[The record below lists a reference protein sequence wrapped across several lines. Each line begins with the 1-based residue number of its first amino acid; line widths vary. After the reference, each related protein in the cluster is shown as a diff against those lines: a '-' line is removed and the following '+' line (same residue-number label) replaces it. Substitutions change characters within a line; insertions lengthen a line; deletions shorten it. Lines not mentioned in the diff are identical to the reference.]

1 MKKTLEGIGVGI
13 GIILILSKMATV
25 AAGEPPKQNP
35 KQKEE
40 FRPLN
45 MRDSLGHPNAHTHC
59 ITHTHTHE
67 QGTDWHDRYLIMG
80 RRWES
85 FRIRNTKPN
94 TTRFWGIAENSY
106 LPPAGIRDPG
116 KTHKHCITHTHSHIN
131 ASHYHDYDG
140 QWKSFRL
147 D

>member
-1 MKKTLEGIGVGI
+1 MKKTLKEIGVGI
-13 GIILILSKMATV
+13 GIILLLSKMVAV

-106 LPPAGIRDPG
+106 LPPVTAPG
-116 KTHKHCITHTHSHIN
+116 KTHKHCINHTHSHIN
-131 ASHYHDYDG
+131 ASHYHDFDG